1 MRCSASPTICIVR
14 PASEATSPQATAAFS
29 EVLFRLAFR
38 PLAQPL
44 GFYGDVVIDACA
56 RALARTAE
64 RSR

>member
-14 PASEATSPQATAAFS
+14 PASEAASQRAAAAFS

-38 PLAQPL
+38 PLARPL

-56 RALARTAE
+56 RALALATE
-64 RSR
+64 RAR